1 MCPIQSLV
9 LLFVLHNLHNLK
21 KLHSFTRNEVCCL
34 KEQPTCCCQPDS
46 ELLRLLSSTS
56 NAYSCS
62 PQCSYR
68 TQQSYARTGK
78 AQELL
83 LHLTN

>member
-1 MCPIQSLV
+1 MCPIQSLDYAS
-9 LLFVLHNLHNLK
+9 LFYTLPNLK
-21 KLHSFTRNEVCCL
+21 SLHSFTKSEACYL
-34 KEQPTCCCQPDS
+34 EEQPTCNCQPDS
-46 ELLRLLSSTS
+46 EFRWLPSSTS